1 MLLLRSLALAAA
13 ATLAALT
20 SAAPVGPGNAAL
32 ASQHI
37 DPAIDSTSDSASMPN
52 AESNM
57 PRALG
62 DDSSTI
68 ILRRQN
74 YVDLP
79 INTTGSKHFNKLG
92 ESSVPLSKRVKLPTF
107 GNNESHSG
115 HNSRS
120 DLSGFVIARGQRGE
134 SKLLFSKR
142 DDDELPEI
150 GTLFGK
156 ISTPDLRAVES
167 EPPVSRRGEVYNN
180 GTHFGKLDQAPNL
193 GDTVSAR
200 EEAPNVLSFFET
212 LDEVEIKLRAISVKM
227 SELPTSW

>member
-32 ASQHI
+32 TSQHI
-37 DPAIDSTSDSASMPN
+37 APAIDSTSNSASMPN

-79 INTTGSKHFNKLG
+79 INTTSSKHFNKME

-107 GNNESHSG
+107 GKNGLHFG
-115 HNSRS
+115 RNSPP
-120 DLSGFVIARGQRGE
+120 DLGGVVIARGQRGE

-142 DDDELPEI
+142 GDNKLPEI
-150 GTLFGK
+150 GTLFSK
-156 ISTPDLRAVES
+156 ISTPDLGGVES
-167 EPPVSRRGEVYNN
+167 EPPVSRWGEVYNN
-180 GTHFGKLDQAPNL
+180 GTHMGKLNQAPNL
-193 GDTVSAR
+193 GDTVSTR
-200 EEAPNVLSFFET
+200 EEAPNVLLFFET

-227 SELPTSW
+227 SELPTS